1 MPAINPVA
9 VIAAAVVAMVIGGV
23 YYLPAL
29 MGTRMMALAKV
40 YVERA
45 PSRAMAI
52 QVVFTL
58 VAMCALTVLVQLAGA
73 RDPVAG
79 ATVAFWAWLLLAFGR
94 RGPNELLRAALVAVG
109 HQPGELDHH
118 VSRRRRGCRLLLVV
132 GLTAEGLFLELLAAF
147 GRADVLPYLKV
158 RARPLRGQATALCG
172 GVTVKN

>member
-1 MPAINPVA
+1 MLAINPVA
-9 VIAAAVVAMVIGGV
+9 VIAASVVAMVIGSV

-79 ATVAFWAWLLLAFGR
+79 ATVAFWAWLLLAFADAGQTNFSGR
-94 RGPNELLRAALVAVG
+94 PWSLWAINQGNWII
-109 HQPGELDHH
+109 
-118 VSRRRRGCRLLLVV
+118 
-132 GLTAEGLFLELLAAF
+132 TFLAAGAVIGYF
-147 GRADVLPYLKV
+147 S
-158 RARPLRGQATALCG
+158 
-172 GVTVKN
+172 